1 MKIDVKKKKIT
12 STVLISMTDVV
23 FLLIIFLLLSSNFV
37 NINSIG
43 VNLPQSVSTSKLP
56 SGNIIKVII
65 TKDNDLCLDNKN
77 KVYNEA
83 DFAAELRTRLIEE
96 PDSKV
101 EIWVDEEVQWKNI
114 VPVHDIVTEV
124 GAKRI
129 SYPTR
134 YNVD

>member
-124 GAKRI
+124 GAIRI

>member
-43 VNLPQSVSTSKLP
+43 VNLPQSISSSKLP
-56 SGNIIKVII
+56 TGDVIKVII
-65 TKDNDLCLDNKN
+65 TKDNEICLDNKDKIYS
-77 KVYNEA
+77 KV
-83 DFAAELRTRLIEE
+83 DFVDEMRTRLIRE
-96 PDSKV
+96 PESKV

-114 VPVHDIVTEV
+114 VPVHDMVTEV

-134 YNVD
+134 YSVD

>member
-1 MKIDVKKKKIT
+1 MKLDVKKKKIT

-77 KVYNEA
+77 KKYNEA
-83 DFAAELRTRLIEE
+83 DFAHELRSRLLEE
-96 PDSKV
+96 PEAKV

-134 YNVD
+134 YNVE

>member
-23 FLLIIFLLLSSNFV
+23 FLLIIFLLLSSNFI

-43 VNLPQSVSTSKLP
+43 VTLPQSVSTTKLP
-56 SGNIIKVII
+56 SGNIIKVIL
-65 TKDNDLCLDNKN
+65 TKENEICLDNKD
-77 KVYNEA
+77 KKYNEA
-83 DFAAELRTRLIEE
+83 DFVDEMRTRLIRE

-114 VPVHDIVTEV
+114 VPVHDIITEV

-134 YNVD
+134 YSVD

>member
-1 MKIDVKKKKIT
+1 MKIDVKKRKIT

-43 VNLPQSVSTSKLP
+43 VTLPQSVSTSKLP
-56 SGNIIKVII
+56 TGNIIKVII
-65 TKDNDLCLDNKN
+65 TKENELCLDNKDKKYSQAN
-77 KVYNEA
+77 FVDEM
-83 DFAAELRTRLIEE
+83 RTRLIED
-96 PDSKV
+96 PDAKV

-114 VPVHDIVTEV
+114 VPVHDLVTEV

>member
-1 MKIDVKKKKIT
+1 MKLEVKKKKIT
-12 STVLISMTDVV
+12 STVLISMTDVI

-43 VNLPQSVSTSKLP
+43 VNLPESVSTSKLP
-56 SGNIIKVII
+56 VGNVIKVII
-65 TKDNDLCLDNKN
+65 TKENVLCIDNKD
-77 KVYNEA
+77 KIFSVV
-83 DFAAELRTRLIEE
+83 DFNDELRSRLIAE

-101 EIWVDEEVQWKNI
+101 EIWVDEEVQWRNI
-114 VPVHDIVTEV
+114 VPVHDIVTNL

-134 YNVD
+134 YSTD

>member
-1 MKIDVKKKKIT
+1 MKIDIKKKKIT

-43 VNLPQSVSTSKLP
+43 VTLPQSVSTTKLP
-56 SGNIIKVII
+56 SGNIIKVIL
-65 TKDNDLCLDNKN
+65 TKENEICLDNKD
-77 KVYNEA
+77 KKYNEA
-83 DFAAELRTRLIEE
+83 DFVDEMRTRLIRE

-114 VPVHDIVTEV
+114 VPVHDIITEV

-134 YNVD
+134 YSVD

>member
-43 VNLPQSVSTSKLP
+43 VNLPKSISTSKLP

-65 TKDNDLCLDNKN
+65 TKDNEVCLDNKD
-77 KVYNEA
+77 KVYNQA
-83 DFAAELRTRLIEE
+83 DFVDELRTRLIRE

-114 VPVHDIVTEV
+114 VPVHDMVTEV

-134 YNVD
+134 YNID

>member
-65 TKDNDLCLDNKN
+65 TKDNELCLDNKN
-77 KVYNEA
+77 KVYNKT
-83 DFAAELRTRLIEE
+83 DFADELRRRLIQDA
-96 PDSKV
+96 DSKV
-101 EIWVDEEVQWKNI
+101 EIWVDEDVQWKNI

-134 YNVD
+134 YSLD

>member
-1 MKIDVKKKKIT
+1 MKIDIKKKKIT

-23 FLLIIFLLLSSNFV
+23 FLLIIFLLLSSNFI

-43 VNLPQSVSTSKLP
+43 VTLPQSVSTTKLP
-56 SGNIIKVII
+56 SGNIIKVIL
-65 TKDNDLCLDNKN
+65 TKENEICLDNKD
-77 KVYNEA
+77 KKYNEA
-83 DFAAELRTRLIEE
+83 DFVDEMRTRLIRE

-114 VPVHDIVTEV
+114 VPVHDIITEV

-134 YNVD
+134 YSVD

>member
-1 MKIDVKKKKIT
+1 MKLEVKKKKIT

-43 VNLPQSVSTSKLP
+43 VTLPESISTSKLP

-65 TKDNDLCLDNKN
+65 TKDNEICLDNKDQ
-77 KVYNEA
+77 VYNKA
-83 DFAAELRTRLIEE
+83 DFVDEMRARLIRE
-96 PDSKV
+96 PESKV

-114 VPVHDIVTEV
+114 VPVHDMVTEV

>member
-65 TKDNDLCLDNKN
+65 TKDNELCLDNKN

-83 DFAAELRTRLIEE
+83 DFADELRTRLIEDA
-96 PDSKV
+96 DSKV

-134 YNVD
+134 YSID

>member
-1 MKIDVKKKKIT
+1 MKLDVKKKKIT

-43 VNLPQSVSTSKLP
+43 VNLPESISTSKLP
-56 SGNIIKVII
+56 SGNIIKVILTRENEI
-65 TKDNDLCLDNKN
+65 CLDNKD
-77 KVYNEA
+77 KSYNEA
-83 DFAAELRTRLIEE
+83 DFVDEMRTRLIRE
-96 PDSKV
+96 PESKV

-114 VPVHDIVTEV
+114 VPVHDMVTEV
-124 GAKRI
+124 GATRI

-134 YNVD
+134 FNVE

>member
-43 VNLPQSVSTSKLP
+43 VNLPQSISTSKLP

-65 TKDNDLCLDNKN
+65 TKDNEVCLDNKD
-77 KVYNEA
+77 KVYNQA
-83 DFAAELRTRLIEE
+83 DFVDELRTRLIRE

-114 VPVHDIVTEV
+114 VPVHDMVTEV

-134 YNVD
+134 YDVD

>member
-56 SGNIIKVII
+56 TGNVIKVII
-65 TKDNDLCLDNKN
+65 TKDNELCLDNKD
-77 KVYNEA
+77 KKYNET
-83 DFAAELRTRLIEE
+83 DFVDEMRTRLLLE
-96 PDSKV
+96 PESKV
-101 EIWVDEEVQWKNI
+101 EIWVDEDVQWKNI
-114 VPVHDIVTEV
+114 VPVHDLVTEV

-134 YNVD
+134 YSVD

>member
-1 MKIDVKKKKIT
+1 MKIDVKKRKIT

-43 VNLPQSVSTSKLP
+43 VTLPQSVSTSKLP
-56 SGNIIKVII
+56 TGNIIKVII
-65 TKDNDLCLDNKN
+65 TRDNDLCLDNKDKKYSQAN
-77 KVYNEA
+77 FVDEM
-83 DFAAELRTRLIEE
+83 RTRLIQE

-114 VPVHDIVTEV
+114 VPVHDLVTEV

>member
-1 MKIDVKKKKIT
+1 MKLDVKKKKIT
-12 STVLISMTDVV
+12 STLLISMTDVV

-43 VNLPQSVSTSKLP
+43 VTLPQSVSTSKLP
-56 SGNIIKVII
+56 SGNIIKVILNNENEI
-65 TKDNDLCLDNKN
+65 CLDNKDKRFN
-77 KVYNEA
+77 KV
-83 DFAAELRTRLIEE
+83 DFTDEMRKRLIIE
-96 PDSKV
+96 PESKV

-114 VPVHDIVTEV
+114 VPVHDIITEV

-134 YNVD
+134 FAVE